1 LDLHLLSSGLWG
13 DVMETY
19 ELRPIGWIRSELK
32 NTKDA
37 PRFYTEGAPE
47 ARLELDARV
56 CEALDGIKIGDDI
69 VILTWLHLANRETLK
84 VYPRG
89 DLTRPKRGVF
99 STRASHRPNPL
110 GLHRAKVLAIDQN
123 ILSIGPIEAIDGTPV
138 VDIKCVVNLAS
149 DD

>member
-1 LDLHLLSSGLWG
+1 MKIMNDYLL
-13 DVMETY
+13 E
-19 ELRPIGWIRSELK
+19 PIGWIRSELK

-37 PRFYTEGAPE
+37 PRFYTEGAPP
-47 ARLELDARV
+47 ARIELDARL
-56 CEALDGIKIGDDI
+56 CDALDGIKVGDDI

-84 VYPRG
+84 VHPRG

-99 STRASHRPNPL
+99 STRSPHRPHPL

-123 ILSIGPIEAIDGTPV
+123 VVSIGPIEAIDGTPV
-138 VDIKCVVNLAS
+138 VDIKCVVNLSS

>member
-1 LDLHLLSSGLWG
+1 MKTMNDYLL
-13 DVMETY
+13 E
-19 ELRPIGWIRSELK
+19 PIGWIRSELK

-37 PRFYTEGAPE
+37 PRFYDEGAPP
-47 ARLELDARV
+47 ARLELDARLLD
-56 CEALDGIKIGDDI
+56 ALDGIKVGDDI
-69 VILTWLHLANRETLK
+69 VIITWLHLANRETRK
-84 VYPRG
+84 VNPRG

-99 STRASHRPNPL
+99 STRSPHRPNPI

-138 VDIKCVVNLAS
+138 VDIKCVVKPLA

>member
-1 LDLHLLSSGLWG
+1 MDTYLL
-13 DVMETY
+13 E
-19 ELRPIGWIRSELK
+19 PIGWIRSELK

-37 PRFYTEGAPE
+37 PRFYTEGAPN

-56 CEALDGIKIGDDI
+56 WGAMDGIKVGDEI
-69 VILTWLHLANRETLK
+69 VVITWMHLANRETLK
-84 VYPRG
+84 VHPRG

-99 STRASHRPNPL
+99 STRSPHRPNPL

-123 ILSIGPIEAIDGTPV
+123 VVSIGPIEAIDGTPV
-138 VDIKCVVNLAS
+138 VDIKCIVKESA

>member
-1 LDLHLLSSGLWG
+1 MDTYLL
-13 DVMETY
+13 E
-19 ELRPIGWIRSELK
+19 PIGWIRSELK

-37 PRFYTEGAPE
+37 PRFYTEGAPD
-47 ARLELDARV
+47 ARLELDDRV
-56 CEALDGIKIGDDI
+56 WDAMDGIKVGDEI
-69 VILTWLHLANRETLK
+69 VVITWLHLANRETLK

-99 STRASHRPNPL
+99 STRSPHRPNPL

-123 ILSIGPIEAIDGTPV
+123 VVSIGPIEAIDGTPV
-138 VDIKCVVNLAS
+138 VDIKCVVNLSA